1 MSEHTQAAAEQP
13 PSGPPVRQM
22 GTDSAPAPS
31 VPLRPA
37 SPRPEGDVTPAQRR
51 TPFCVTA
58 DWHDRKCDRPT
69 IWHNPTDKLARC
81 TVGHLIDLTGEQG

>member
-51 TPFCVTA
+51 APFCLTTPEHNRICGRPA
-58 DWHDRKCDRPT
+58 AWHSEAEE
-69 IWHNPTDKLARC
+69 LARC
-81 TVGHLIDLTGEQG
+81 SAGHLIDLTGEQS